1 MPCVGAQSTA
11 TESLAEINGDTIT
24 TEELNRAL
32 GTRLAQ
38 IEEQVY
44 NLKSRELDVLIAQRL
59 LAPEAAEQGISVPT
73 LLDAEVTAKVG
84 LVTALSVERQTPS
97 HRRMFPHTSHAW
109 PLLLIPDFNVH
120 RIIEPKTF
128 FNGNIFQNGLVS
140 EIGQN
145 MMSIVR
151 PTGYSAWP
159 WPIEKQLVAP
169 FGTSPLIALR
179 GPQVIT
185 SHRKALSSP
194 KTANFAQNARL
205 SRRLA

>member
-84 LVTALSVERQTPS
+84 LVTALSVERQTSSTDGCFRTP
-97 HRRMFPHTSHAW
+97 RT
-109 PLLLIPDFNVH
+109 L
-120 RIIEPKTF
+120 
-128 FNGNIFQNGLVS
+128 
-140 EIGQN
+140 
-145 MMSIVR
+145 
-151 PTGYSAWP
+151 
-159 WPIEKQLVAP
+159 
-169 FGTSPLIALR
+169 
-179 GPQVIT
+179 GPCC
-185 SHRKALSSP
+185 SSP
-194 KTANFAQNARL
+194 TLTCIA
-205 SRRLA
+205 